1 MSQFAGW
8 LAQRYRNNRRLDNY
22 EVAADVRNFDA
33 STLAPLDKGI
43 VYLDDDCIE
52 YVDRH
57 FLYRGWAAMWGF
69 VVIGLALLFVSAI
82 AHATVTMQAEGK
94 AVSSEMAITVAVL
107 GVLMLG
113 FVAFAYKMLLG
124 RDIFRCQYYPI
135 RFDRATRQVHVF
147 TGGRSKVVSAP
158 WSDVRFIIGRDK
170 PAGPGEDYTYD
181 LRGLVMRGDQ
191 VVHTFAVG
199 SDCGSNP
206 AVVLAHWEMI
216 RRFMEEGRSALPFP
230 PLQLYTSVAPSF
242 RNAFIIHVSSAG
254 SGLMW
259 IALLLTLP
267 WALFRFLAMK
277 LCRKPVWPASIVRR
291 TAASSGTPPLR
302 APVVYGRV
310 DHVGGR
316 ADEMERFW
324 KESIAAAKARNDEV
338 GHQLKERAAER
349 GR

>member
-33 STLAPLDKGI
+33 STLAPLDEGI

-199 SDCGSNP
+199 SDCGP
-206 AVVLAHWEMI
+206 
-216 RRFMEEGRSALPFP
+216 
-230 PLQLYTSVAPSF
+230 
-242 RNAFIIHVSSAG
+242 
-254 SGLMW
+254 
-259 IALLLTLP
+259 
-267 WALFRFLAMK
+267 
-277 LCRKPVWPASIVRR
+277 
-291 TAASSGTPPLR
+291 TPP
-302 APVVYGRV
+302 
-310 DHVGGR
+310 
-316 ADEMERFW
+316 
-324 KESIAAAKARNDEV
+324 
-338 GHQLKERAAER
+338 
-349 GR
+349 